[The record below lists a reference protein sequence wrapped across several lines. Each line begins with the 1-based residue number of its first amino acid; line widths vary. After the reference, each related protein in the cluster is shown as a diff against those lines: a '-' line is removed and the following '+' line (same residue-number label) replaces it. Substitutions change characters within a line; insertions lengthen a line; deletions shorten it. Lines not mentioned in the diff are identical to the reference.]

1 MPKNKKKGA
10 RNGGN
15 DHSDSDEEFSGDNAS
30 IYSTQSEY
38 GDSQELVDSEAVDEN
53 GLTGQEKY
61 EEKFMQALENVAEKS
76 APTRTNALQQLCDLL
91 MHHYMPDFVDDR
103 KMTLMDVVE
112 KSVKRGK
119 GAEQTFAANLASLL
133 LVQLNG
139 DEDITKVLSPFLLI
153 QAQNEAVSPD
163 TRAKCCL
170 ALGLMN
176 FLSGEHVGDLLS
188 LMKQLEKIFN
198 GSYVKGDNSPSS
210 ANAPTAQLHAAALSA
225 WGLLLTQ
232 IPSGDF
238 VSLMNQNAL
247 PSIKNLMGLLRSP
260 HLDVRM
266 ASGETIALI
275 LELGREHDEDFL
287 EDYLPDLVDAT
298 KQLATDS
305 QKFRAKRDRRTQRA
319 TFRDVLRYVEE
330 GISPEIRIK
339 YGKESTTLDTW
350 AIHHQYTSLCTAMG
364 NGINTHLIEND
375 FVRDVLGL
383 GEKIDDTSKS
393 GKSTLS
399 KAQKR
404 FMNDAARKA
413 RTITRGKNRDKR
425 SVVA

>member
-1 MPKNKKKGA
+1 LKYSCLFLFSG
-10 RNGGN
+10 RG
-15 DHSDSDEEFSGDNAS
+15 DHHSDNSDDELSGDNAS
-30 IYSTQSEY
+30 MYSTQSEY
-38 GDSQELVDSEAVDEN
+38 GDSQVGEEMDEN
-53 GLTGQEKY
+53 GLTGQEKN
-61 EEKFMQALENVAEKS
+61 EEKFMQALESVSEKS
-76 APTRTNALQQLCDLL
+76 AQTRTNGLQQLCDLM

-103 KMTLMDVVE
+103 KMTLMDVIE

-119 GAEQTFAANLASLL
+119 GGEQAFAANLASLL
-133 LVQLNG
+133 IMQLNG
-139 DEDITKVLSPFLLI
+139 DEDVTKVLSPVLLV
-153 QAQNEAVSPD
+153 QAQNDAVGPE

-170 ALGLMN
+170 ALGLLN
-176 FLSGEHVGDLLS
+176 FLSGEHVGDLLT
-188 LMKQLEKIFN
+188 LMRHMEKIFS

-210 ANAPTAQLHAAALSA
+210 ANAPAAQLHAAALSA

-238 VSLMNQNAL
+238 VSLMEQDKL
-247 PSIKNLMGLLRSP
+247 PSIKHLMGLLRSP

-266 ASGETIALI
+266 AAGETIALI

-287 EDYLPDLVDAT
+287 EDHLPDLVDAT

-305 QKFRAKRDRRTQRA
+305 QKFRAKRDRRQQRA

-330 GISPEIRIK
+330 DISPEIRIK

-383 GEKIDDTSKS
+383 GEKIDENCKT

-399 KAQKR
+399 KAQKVSD
-404 FMNDAARKA
+404 NA
-413 RTITRGKNRDKR
+413 
-425 SVVA
+425 